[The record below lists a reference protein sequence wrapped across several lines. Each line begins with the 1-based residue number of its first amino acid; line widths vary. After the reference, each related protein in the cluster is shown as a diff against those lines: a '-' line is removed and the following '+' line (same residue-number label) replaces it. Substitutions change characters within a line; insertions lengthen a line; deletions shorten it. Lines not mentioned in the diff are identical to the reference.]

1 MKAPFRFAPIRFVL
15 VAFLALVLGVLLPG
29 RAGAQEAP
37 TVPATPA
44 ALPARQANFAWD
56 KTRLIA
62 SFSYRDAIDAPLTQ
76 KLSSGL
82 PTIIAMRAYV
92 MRQGEDTPVALA
104 VQSCRVVFDLWEE
117 VYRVTITSRG
127 GVRDQPVLNV
137 EGVLRQCAEARDL
150 PIADKSYLRAGTPHF
165 LAVRVDINPFSQEML
180 DQMRTWVQRPTG
192 STGIGPSDALFGS
205 FVSLFVKSM
214 RGTSDRTLNFR
225 TQTVSP

>member
-1 MKAPFRFAPIRFVL
+1 MKPPLRFALAAV
-15 VAFLALVLGVLLPG
+15 VALLLGIVLPG
-29 RAGAQEAP
+29 RAEAQEASP
-37 TVPATPA
+37 EPSTAA

-117 VYRVTITSRG
+117 VYRVTVTSRG

-165 LAVRVDINPFSQEML
+165 LAVRVDINPVSKEML
-180 DQMRTWVQRPTG
+180 DQMRTWVSRPTG

-205 FVSLFVKSM
+205 FVGLFVRSI
-214 RGTSDRTLNFR
+214 GSSDRTLRFR
-225 TQTVSP
+225 TQTVVP